1 MKSVFILSPK
11 EFHTFFNTGRAFQN
25 SAAPCIQKNQCFT
38 LKNLAINGNDLIQ
51 IGYEPNKKL
60 GETLNM
66 LLNGVINEEYE
77 NDKDI
82 LLSAAKQ
89 LIESEE

>member
-1 MKSVFILSPK
+1 M
-11 EFHTFFNTGRAFQN
+11 
-25 SAAPCIQKNQCFT
+25 
-38 LKNLAINGNDLIQ
+38 AINGNDLIQ